1 MENNLL
7 VVTYEFLK
15 NVSLCFISAF
25 YSADFAGI
33 IQIKMRY

>member
-15 NVSLCFISAF
+15 NVSLCFISDF
-25 YSADFAGI
+25 YSAEFARI
-33 IQIKMRY
+33 IQINMRS